1 MLCARTDVR
10 NFCPG
15 GTYPDI
21 VSVSTAEQ
29 DLKRALGALDDARKK
44 QAAEE
49 KKAADAEKA
58 AGGKEQSAARTSSA
72 SMAGSYLRDAQRK
85 RVDAVKAKIRA
96 ADYSGKVATAQSKVH
111 KAQQKLATAHAD
123 ETKKR
128 GAEERRQREKAERIV
143 KQAERERAR
152 TEHARR
158 EADATRDW
166 RLDDIGATVRGL
178 GAEAARTDAFL
189 ASRPWEQVPER
200 ISVLFLT
207 GEPDGMSRLRLDREI
222 REVQEQ
228 VRRSEHRDAIVFEY
242 RLAARITDMIQHL
255 NEVEPDVIHFSG
267 HGATGGIALHGPDDE
282 LREMTNEE
290 LDRLL
295 GVAPKPL
302 TLVVFNSCSSAEQ
315 AQVAAR
321 HAAASIGMQ
330 QPIEDEAARVFAGQL
345 YNGLGFGRSLG
356 LAMRQAELYVEMQLN
371 RTSGEPTLVLG
382 DGVNADELIIVA
394 PPQDKVA

>member
-1 MLCARTDVR
+1 MS
-10 NFCPG
+10 
-15 GTYPDI
+15 I
-21 VSVSTAEQ
+21 WSSEQ
-29 DLKRALGALDDARKK
+29 ELKRALTALDDARKK

-49 KKAADAEKA
+49 KKAADAENA
-58 AGGKEQSAARTSSA
+58 AAGKEQSAARTSSA
-72 SMAGSYLRDAQRK
+72 SMARSYLRDAQRK
-85 RVDAVKAKIRA
+85 RGDAVKAKTRA
-96 ADYSGKVATAQSKVH
+96 ADFSGKVATAQSNVH
-111 KAQQKLATAHAD
+111 RAQQKLAKAHAD
-123 ETKKR
+123 EAKKR
-128 GAEERRQREKAERIV
+128 EAEERRQREKAERIA
-143 KQAERERAR
+143 KQSERERQR
-152 TEHARR
+152 MEQARR
-158 EADATRDW
+158 QADAARDW
-166 RLDDIGATVRGL
+166 RLNDIGATVTGL
-178 GAEAARTDAFL
+178 GADVARTHAFIS
-189 ASRPWEQVPER
+189 SRPWEQVPER

-207 GEPDGMSRLRLDREI
+207 GEPDGVSRLRLDREI

-228 VRRSEHRDAIVFEY
+228 VRKSEHRDAILFEY
-242 RLAARITDMIQHL
+242 RPAARVTDMIQHL

-267 HGATGGIALHGPDDE
+267 HGATGGIALHGTDDE

-302 TLVVFNSCSSAEQ
+302 KLVVFNSCNSAEQ

-330 QPIEDEAARVFAGQL
+330 QSIEDEAARVFAGQL

-382 DGVNADELIIVA
+382 DGVSADELIIVA
-394 PPQDKVA
+394 PPRDEAA